1 MLIKSLIF
9 SLRGLPEQ
17 ETKPVGAAERHRA
30 FPEGA
35 SLNRGH
41 GRPVTGVCC
50 IWLAGKGLWKS
61 LFPAVSWCRGDD
73 TIMVRSSRV
82 AGMDSFSLSG
92 PKNEKAG
99 KARTQQSAPFY

>member
-1 MLIKSLIF
+1 MVYPNRRQSLLEL
-9 SLRGLPEQ
+9 LRGTGLFLKEPPSTEV
-17 ETKPVGAAERHRA
+17 TVSH
-30 FPEGA
+30 
-35 SLNRGH
+35 
-41 GRPVTGVCC
+41 PVTEVCC

-99 KARTQQSAPFY
+99 KARTQQSATFY